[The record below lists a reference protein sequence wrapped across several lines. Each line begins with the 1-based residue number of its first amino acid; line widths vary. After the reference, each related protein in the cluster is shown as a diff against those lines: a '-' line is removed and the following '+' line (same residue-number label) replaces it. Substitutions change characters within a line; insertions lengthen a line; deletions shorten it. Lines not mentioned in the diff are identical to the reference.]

1 MPLSIIPVSQI
12 FGKYDQQTRIG
23 ELNRGNPVKTIQNQ
37 VDRVTISPEALK
49 KRAIDAALAAIQNS
63 SEVSTEAEPASG
75 DNVES
80 GSYADRI
87 VQNALEKSK
96 ERKEG
101 EKEELSGVIEKF
113 VEKSKEI
120 TEQSATEEAAMI
132 LAAADKE
139 IQEWELVMK
148 MRRSKLRVLL
158 IFLPD
163 EYLAKNTATQ
173 TNVKIISW
181 KGKCEVHEK
190 FTAHDMKNYKKNN

>member
-1 MPLSIIPVSQI
+1 MTLSIIPVNQI
-12 FGKYDQQTRIG
+12 FGKYDQQTRVG
-23 ELNRGNPVKTIQNQ
+23 ELNRKNPVRTIQNQ

-63 SEVSTEAEPASG
+63 SQVSTEAEPASG

-80 GSYADRI
+80 GSYADRV

-120 TEQSATEEAAMI
+120 TEQAAAEEAAMK
-132 LAAADKE
+132 KE
-139 IQEWELVMK
+139 KEL
-148 MRRSKLRVLL
+148 
-158 IFLPD
+158 D
-163 EYLAKNTATQ
+163 EATP
-173 TNVKIISW
+173 
-181 KGKCEVHEK
+181 
-190 FTAHDMKNYKKNN
+190 F